1 MNQFQK
7 TPVTILSGFLG
18 AGKTTLLNR
27 ILTEQHG
34 KQYAV
39 IINEFADEGIDND
52 LIINAD
58 EEILEM
64 SNGCICCSIRSDLI
78 LNLNNLFERSDKFDA
93 VIIETTGLADPSSI
107 IQIFNSNQSIG
118 SYAYIDAIVSVV
130 DGLHFD
136 SQLFE
141 YREITEQIAFSDV
154 ILVNKIDLMDAIKIK
169 SVVERVIKIN
179 PQAKLIKTVFCA
191 APLNELIGIGA
202 FTFDHILNLDQK
214 DMATNLKHAH
224 SDSIKSVSLIS
235 EIPIDLDKFQSW
247 FGELLRTRGQDIIRS
262 KGVIDFVG
270 LDERYVFQG
279 VNKIMDAAP
288 MGAWPDEDKRYSRMV
303 FIGRNLDDLDLK
315 EGFKN
320 CQQS

>member
-34 KQYAV
+34 KKYAV
-39 IINEFADEGIDND
+39 IINEFAEEGIDND
-52 LIINAD
+52 LIMNAD
-58 EEILEM
+58 EEIFEM

-107 IQIFNSNQSIG
+107 IQIFISNHSIG

-141 YREITEQIAFSDV
+141 YREITEQIAFADI
-154 ILVNKIDLMDAIKIK
+154 ILINKIDLMDAVKIK

-179 PQAKLIKTVFCA
+179 TQAKLIKTVFCA

-214 DMATNLKHAH
+214 DMITNLKHAH

-247 FGELLRTRGQDIIRS
+247 FGDLLRTRGQDILRS

-303 FIGRNLDDLDLK
+303 FIGRNLDALDLK

>member
-39 IINEFADEGIDND
+39 IINEFAEEGIDND

-58 EEILEM
+58 EKILEM

-107 IQIFNSNQSIG
+107 IQIFNSNHSIG

-154 ILVNKIDLMDAIKIK
+154 ILINKIDLMDAVKIK

-179 PQAKLIKTVFCA
+179 PQAKLIKTVLCA

-214 DMATNLKHAH
+214 DMTTNLKHAH

-247 FGELLRTRGQDIIRS
+247 FGELLRTRGQDILRS

-303 FIGRNLDDLDLK
+303 FIGRNLDALDLK